1 MKDTIRNVLCI
12 ALGALVLGALPARAQ
27 DYTDIWWRAGGLE
40 DGWGVNLIQSQDF
53 IFATFFVYG
62 PAPAKTPIWYAGNLS
77 RQADGSFSGGL
88 YETRGT
94 GIGAPWNPADH
105 PTPVQVGNA
114 RFTPTSSTTG
124 TLVYNVGGIVV
135 TKDIAR
141 QPLTAIAL
149 GGSYVGSAV
158 VVSSGCTA
166 AGSQIFDVD
175 PVVTQSTGGQMSIG
189 LTFGAESC
197 TMQGTYVQ
205 EGTLFRIPIATYVCT
220 NAGTTTVNTTSTVY
234 ELKAT
239 NIGLEGR
246 WSAPNVN
253 GCAESAS
260 FSSVFP

>member
-1 MKDTIRNVLCI
+1 MKTTIRHTLCI
-12 ALGALVLGALPARAQ
+12 ALGALLLQALPVRAQ

-40 DGWGVNLIQSQDF
+40 DGWGVTFTQNGTV
-53 IFATFFVYG
+53 IFATLFVHG
-62 PAPAKTPIWYAGNLS
+62 PAPSTTEFWYVATIYQGAGG
-77 RQADGSFSGGL
+77 AFTGDL
-88 YETRGT
+88 YQTTGT
-94 GIGAPWNPADH
+94 GIGAPWNPAQKSA
-105 PTPVQVGNA
+105 TKVGA
-114 RFTPTSSTTG
+114 LTFTPTSSTTG

-141 QPLTAIAL
+141 QSLTAIAL

-175 PVVTQSTGGQMSIG
+175 PVVTQSTGGQMSIA

-205 EGTLFRIPIATYVCT
+205 EGTLFRIPVATYACT
-220 NAGTTTVNTTSTVY
+220 QSGTTTVNTTATVY

-253 GCAESAS
+253 GCTESAS
-260 FSSVFP
+260 FAAVFP